1 MLDRAG
7 GIPLYRQIHDHLR
20 AGIEGNQWR
29 VGERLP
35 TEQQLC
41 EQFGVSRITVVRA
54 LNRLADEGMITKT
67 QGKGTFVS
75 APKWIP
81 EPRTLLSFTEE
92 MAERGMT
99 PGSHIISSQL
109 CNPSARLAER
119 LQLAPESR
127 VWRIER
133 LLTANGDRVGLQR
146 AHLPEYL
153 FPSLG
158 NMIKDGASL
167 YDLLASSFGVYPER
181 AIERYSSV
189 LLDDDECGLL
199 DVQKGQSAFAVE
211 RLTFSGSIPVEFV
224 QSLMRSDR
232 YQFTVEVKRRTTPP
246 ASPSAA
252 CPRSSR

>member
-1 MLDRAG
+1 MLNRAT

-20 AGIEGNQWR
+20 ASIEGNQWR

-54 LNRLADEGMITKT
+54 LNRLVDEGLITKA

-75 APKWIP
+75 APKWMP

-99 PGSHIISSQL
+99 PGSRIVSSQL
-109 CNPSARLAER
+109 CSPSARLAER
-119 LQLAPESR
+119 LQLAPDSL

-133 LLTANGDRVGLQR
+133 LLTANNEHMGLQR
-146 AHLPEYL
+146 SHLPQHL

-158 NMIKDGASL
+158 NRIKDGASL
-167 YDLLASSFGVYPER
+167 YELLASDFGVHPER

-189 LLDDDECGLL
+189 LLDDDECRLL

-211 RLTFSGSIPVEFV
+211 RLTFSGSTPVEFV

-232 YQFTVEVKRRTTPP
+232 YQFTVEVKRRATP
-246 ASPSAA
+246 
-252 CPRSSR
+252 